1 MGAVWSDERRFQR
14 WLDVEVAAMAAWAE
28 LGVVP
33 HEAVAA
39 VRERAVIDVP
49 RILEIERRT
58 HHDVLAFTES
68 VAERVG
74 PEARWFHYGLTSSD
88 VVDTALALQLRDA
101 GDLLAEELERAERA
115 VLVRAEEHRH
125 TPMIGRTHGVHA
137 EPTTFGLKLLG
148 WAVELRRQRERLG
161 AAFDGVRHG
170 KLSGAVGTYA
180 NAEPQVE
187 ASTLAALGLERED
200 VATQV
205 IPRDR
210 HAALLSAIA
219 GVGSSLDRFATELRH
234 LQRTE
239 VREVEEPFGKGQ
251 KGSSAMPH
259 KKNPIVA
266 ERISGLARVLR
277 ANSLVGLENVALWHE
292 RDISHSSAERVVLP
306 DACIALDYILNLFTG
321 VMDGLRVLPENMRR
335 NMDLSRGLFYSQR
348 VLLALIDKG
357 LDRTAAYKI
366 VQTQAMTAW
375 TEGRDFQSLLAAD
388 PQVQAHLSA
397 DELAALFDLGYHL
410 KHIDLAFRRAGLLEG
425 AAAGNGR
432 AADGKTAVAAEATR

>member
-1 MGAVWSDERRFQR
+1 
-14 WLDVEVAAMAAWAE
+14 MAAWAE

-68 VAERVG
+68 IAERVG

-101 GDLLAEELERAERA
+101 GDLLAEEMERAERA

-210 HAALLSAIA
+210 HAALLSTIA

-306 DACIALDYILNLFTG
+306 DSTIALDYMLDRFTWLAEGMVVHPERMLRNLEASH
-321 VMDGLRVLPENMRR
+321 GLVFSGRA
-335 NMDLSRGLFYSQR
+335 
-348 VLLALIDKG
+348 LLALVDG
-357 LDRTAAYKI
+357 GLERERAYEVVQRNALRAWEQELPFRDLLERDPEAAAVLDPPALDR
-366 VQTQAMTAW
+366 V
-375 TEGRDFQSLLAAD
+375 
-388 PQVQAHLSA
+388 
-397 DELAALFDLGYHL
+397 FDLQDYLRHVDQVFDRTTERL
-410 KHIDLAFRRAGLLEG
+410 G
-425 AAAGNGR
+425 AAG
-432 AADGKTAVAAEATR
+432 V

>member
-1 MGAVWSDERRFQR
+1 MGAVWSDERKFQR
-14 WLDVEVAAMAAWAE
+14 WLDVEVAAMAAWSEA
-28 LGVVP
+28 GVVP
-33 HEAVAA
+33 PEAVTA
-39 VRERAVIDVP
+39 VRDGAVIDVP

-68 VAERVG
+68 IAERVG
-74 PEARWFHYGLTSSD
+74 PQARWFHYGLTSSD

-115 VLVRAEEHRH
+115 VLARAEEHRH

-148 WAVELRRQRERLG
+148 WAVELRRQRERLME
-161 AAFDGVRHG
+161 AFEGLRYG

-180 NAEPQVE
+180 NGDPQVE
-187 ASTLAALGLERED
+187 TTALAALGLERED

-205 IPRDR
+205 VPRDR

-219 GVGSSLDRFATELRH
+219 GAGSSLDRFATEIRH

-239 VREVEEPFGKGQ
+239 VREAEEPFARGQ

-266 ERISGLARVLR
+266 ERICGLARILR
-277 ANSLVGLENVALWHE
+277 GNALVGLENVALWHE

-306 DACIALDYILNLFTG
+306 DSTIALHYMLDRFTWLVEGLVVHPERMLRNLEATH
-321 VMDGLRVLPENMRR
+321 GLVF
-335 NMDLSRGLFYSQR
+335 SGR
-348 VLLALIDKG
+348 VLLALVDAG
-357 LDRTAAYKI
+357 LEREQAYEI
-366 VQTQAMTAW
+366 VQRNAHRAW
-375 TEGRDFQSLLAAD
+375 DEERPLRDLLEQDAD
-388 PQVQAHLSA
+388 AS
-397 DELAALFDLGYHL
+397 AALDAGTLDHAFDLEDIALWHERDIS
-410 KHIDLAFRRAGLLEG
+410 HSSVER
-425 AAAGNGR
+425 
-432 AADGKTAVAAEATR
+432 